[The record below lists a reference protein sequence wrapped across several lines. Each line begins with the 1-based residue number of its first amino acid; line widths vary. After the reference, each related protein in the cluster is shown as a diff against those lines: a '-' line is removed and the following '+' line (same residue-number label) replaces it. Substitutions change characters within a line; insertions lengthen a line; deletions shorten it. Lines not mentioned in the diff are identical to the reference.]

1 MLGIPCVTLREQ
13 TERPITI
20 THGTNRMAPWPL
32 TVEGIVTTLDD
43 ALSKRSEPRRP
54 EGWDGSAAQRIVRAL
69 RIGSETADP
78 GVTRPADRRAS
89 GNRAAGT
96 A

>member
-1 MLGIPCVTLREQ
+1 MQQARPASDWVPKTKLGKLVLK
-13 TERPITI
+13 
-20 THGTNRMAPWPL
+20 GD
-32 TVEGIVTTLDD
+32 VTTLDD